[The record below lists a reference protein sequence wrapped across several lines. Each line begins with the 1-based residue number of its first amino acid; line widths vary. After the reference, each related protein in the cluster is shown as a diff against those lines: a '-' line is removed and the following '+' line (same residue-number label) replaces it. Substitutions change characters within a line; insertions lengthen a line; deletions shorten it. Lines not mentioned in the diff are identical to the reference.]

1 MNEMVKNSVESR
13 KTAIFSSY
21 EITDEKLLKKIDDYF
36 NKLNDYASKYDDVMK
51 FETEFASSPLSKEYT
66 DLFVE
71 ISKINN
77 PTEPES
83 NMIIEEIK
91 DDMKTHARRKAYQET
106 YDKARD
112 LPVIGEAMNIK
123 QHYDFFSRFKKNK
136 KDE

>member
-13 KTAIFSSY
+13 RTAIFSSY
-21 EITDEKLLKKIDDYF
+21 EITDEKLLKKIEDYF
-36 NKLNDYASKYDDVMK
+36 NKLNEFASSYDDVMK
-51 FETEFASSPLSKEYT
+51 FETEFASSPLAKEYT

-71 ISKINN
+71 ISKLDN
-77 PTEPES
+77 P
-83 NMIIEEIK
+83 EEKK
-91 DDMKTHARRKAYQET
+91 DNVILDELKYDAKIHARRKAYQET
-106 YDKARD
+106 YDVARD